1 MSDRSEDHP
10 APKSGQAPD
19 HPQAEPADR
28 TPEAGAGLTES
39 TPETPAVGQPPTLED
54 QPASPPFPPAA
65 NQQIQH
71 LRKRLEEK
79 DAQIS
84 QVMDAYRK
92 LKKDSERARQRIEQN
107 QQRVFAKSKT
117 EFISRFIEVLDNI
130 DRAITAVE
138 NNFDSDSVLQG
149 IILLRSRLVQLLR
162 EEGLEKIF
170 VEGQPFDP
178 THSEAAGIEPVDNQA
193 EDNFVIRELQ
203 RGYKMKGALLRPAR
217 VVVGRFQESRAG
229 EPEESTPPPPSPAE
243 GNSPEKS

>member
-1 MSDRSEDHP
+1 MTIKCFDSEKYLEKTELSKGSQDYPAQKSDPAPANSQPAGEISEVGGVAPAPGNADRSPSP
-10 APKSGQAPD
+10 AI
-19 HPQAEPADR
+19 
-28 TPEAGAGLTES
+28 
-39 TPETPAVGQPPTLED
+39 
-54 QPASPPFPPAA
+54 PPAA
-65 NQQIQH
+65 AQQIQH

-79 DAQIS
+79 DAQIA

-92 LKKDSERARQRIEQN
+92 LKKDSEKTRQRLEQN

-117 EFISRFIEVLDNI
+117 DFISRFIDVLDNI

-178 THSEAAGIEPVDNQA
+178 THSEAAVIEPVDSQA
-193 EDNFVIRELQ
+193 EDNFVLRELQ

-217 VVVGRFQESRAG
+217 VVVGRFQKSRPEGSADPSANGES
-229 EPEESTPPPPSPAE
+229 E
-243 GNSPEKS
+243 GS

>member
-1 MSDRSEDHP
+1 LNEGSEDYP
-10 APKSGQAPD
+10 APKSGQAPER
-19 HPQAEPADR
+19 PEAESADS
-28 TPEAGAGLTES
+28 TPEAGAGLS
-39 TPETPAVGQPPTLED
+39 DSAPEVPELAPPPPVED
-54 QPASPPFPPAA
+54 QPVSHAIPAA
-65 NQQIQH
+65 AAQQIEH
-71 LRKRLEEK
+71 LRKRLDEK

-178 THSEAAGIEPVDNQA
+178 THSEAAAIEPVDNQA
-193 EDNFVIRELQ
+193 EDNFVLRELQ

-217 VVVGRFQESRAG
+217 VVVGRFQGSRAG
-229 EPEESTPPPPSPAE
+229 EHEEPNPPSAGGGDSSE
-243 GNSPEKS
+243 NS